1 MAITDIDICARALIL
16 IGASPITSF
25 DDGTTEATVA
35 ANLYEDTV
43 RDMLSRHRWR
53 FASGQAQLSRLVDA
67 PSAKWDA
74 AYQLPSD
81 LILLHGVTIS
91 DDQVAYDRYQDKVYC
106 NATAEDVVFADYTFQ
121 ANEDLWPP
129 HFVTAV
135 QYQLAS
141 IFAYSV
147 AAQEGLSD
155 LFEKRAMRQLM
166 ICRTLDSQS
175 QTTRRLNVQRFNQV
189 RTTTRG
195 Y

>member
-1 MAITDIDICARALIL
+1 MATTDIDICARALVM

-43 RDMLSRHRWR
+43 RDLLSRHRWR
-53 FASGQAQLSRLVDA
+53 FSTGQVQLSRLVAAPDA
-67 PSAKWDA
+67 RWDA

-81 LILLHGVTIS
+81 LLMLHAVTVT
-91 DDQVAYDRYQDKVYC
+91 DDPIAYDRYQDMIYC
-106 NATAEDVVFADYTFQ
+106 NATTEDVVYADYTFR
-121 ANEDLWPP
+121 ATEDLFPP
-129 HFVTAV
+129 YFTTAL
-135 QYQLAS
+135 QLQLAS

-147 AAQEGLSD
+147 AAQENLSD
-155 LFEKRAMRQLM
+155 MFEKRALRQM
-166 ICRTLDSQS
+166 TTGRTIDSQS
-175 QTTRRLNVQRFNQV
+175 QTTRRLNVQRYNQV

>member
-1 MAITDIDICARALIL
+1 VSTTDIDICARALIM
-16 IGASPITSF
+16 IGAQPITSF

-43 RDMLSRHRWR
+43 RDLLSRHRWR
-53 FASGQAQLSRLVDA
+53 FATGQAQLSRLTASPDA
-67 PSAKWDA
+67 RWDA
-74 AYQLPSD
+74 AYQLPAD
-81 LILLHGVTIS
+81 MLVLHGVTIT
-91 DDQVAYDRYQDKVYC
+91 DDNIAYDRYQDMVYC
-106 NATAEDVVFADYTFQ
+106 NATAEDLVFADYTFR
-121 ANEDLWPP
+121 ATEDLWPP
-129 HFVTAV
+129 YFTTGV

-147 AAQEGLSD
+147 AAQEGLAD
-155 LFEKRAMRQLM
+155 LFEKRALRHMTM
-166 ICRTLDSQS
+166 ARTIDSQS

>member
-25 DDGTTEATVA
+25 DDGTTESTVA

-67 PSAKWDA
+67 PDARWDA
-74 AYQLPSD
+74 AYQLPAD
-81 LILLHGVTIS
+81 LLILHSVTVT
-91 DDQVAYDRYQDKVYC
+91 DDQIAYDRYQDKIYC
-106 NATAEDVVFADYTFQ
+106 NATSEDVVFADYTFQ

-155 LFEKRAMRQLM
+155 MFEKRCMRQLM
-166 ICRTLDSQS
+166 ISRTIDSQS

-195 Y
+195 F

>member
-1 MAITDIDICARALIL
+1 MAITDIDICARALVL

-25 DDGTTEATVA
+25 EDGTTEATVA

-53 FASGQAQLSRLVDA
+53 FASGQAQLSRLVDVPDA
-67 PSAKWDA
+67 RWDA
-74 AYQLPSD
+74 AYQLPAD
-81 LILLHGVTIS
+81 LILLHGVTVT
-91 DDQVAYDRYQDKVYC
+91 DDPIAYDRYQDKVYC
-106 NATAEDVVFADYTFQ
+106 NATAEDLVYADYTFQ

-129 HFVTAV
+129 FFVTAV
-135 QYQLAS
+135 EYQLAS

-155 LFEKRAMRQLM
+155 IFEKRAMRQLV

-175 QTTRRLNVQRFNQV
+175 QTTRRLNVQRYNQV

>member
-1 MAITDIDICARALIL
+1 MATTDIDICARALIL

-35 ANLYEDTV
+35 ANLYEDKV
-43 RDMLSRHRWR
+43 RDCLSRHRWR
-53 FASGQAQLSRLVDA
+53 FSSGQVQLSRLTATPDA
-67 PSAKWDA
+67 RWDA

-81 LILLHGVTIS
+81 LLLLHNVTVT
-91 DDQVAYDRYQDKVYC
+91 DDSIAYDRYQDMVYC
-106 NATAEDVVFADYTFQ
+106 NATVEDVVYADYSFRAT
-121 ANEDLWPP
+121 EDLWPP
-129 HFVTAV
+129 YFVTAV

-147 AAQEGLSD
+147 AAQEALSD
-155 LFEKRAMRQLM
+155 LFEKRALRQM
-166 ICRTLDSQS
+166 TIGRTLDSQS

>member
-1 MAITDIDICARALIL
+1 VATTDIDICARALIL

-43 RDMLSRHRWR
+43 RDCLSRHRWR
-53 FASGQAQLSRLVDA
+53 FSSGQVQLSRLTAAPDA
-67 PSAKWDA
+67 RWDA

-81 LILLHGVTIS
+81 LLLLHNVTVT
-91 DDQVAYDRYQDKVYC
+91 DDPIAYDRYQDMVYC
-106 NATAEDVVFADYTFQ
+106 NATVEDVVYADYSFRAT
-121 ANEDLWPP
+121 EDLWPP
-129 HFVTAV
+129 YFVTAV

-147 AAQEGLSD
+147 AAQEALSD
-155 LFEKRAMRQLM
+155 LFEKRALRQM
-166 ICRTLDSQS
+166 TIGRTLDSQS